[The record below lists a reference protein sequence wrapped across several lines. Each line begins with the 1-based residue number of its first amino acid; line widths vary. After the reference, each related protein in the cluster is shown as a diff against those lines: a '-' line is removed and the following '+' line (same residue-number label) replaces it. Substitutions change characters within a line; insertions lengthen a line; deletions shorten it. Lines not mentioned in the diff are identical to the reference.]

1 MSDGRTQVNIPNI
14 SAHKLGDTYT
24 VSVKTTNGTST
35 FKASAL
41 SYVYEGI
48 NDLGSAE
55 EFNAMCSIYEYY
67 RKTIAFR
74 TK

>member
-1 MSDGRTQVNIPNI
+1 MSDGRTQVNISNI
-14 SAHKLGDTYT
+14 SAHKLGETYT
-24 VSVKTTNGTST
+24 VSVTTAKGTST

-67 RKTIAFR
+67 KKTIAYR